1 MARIALLP
9 SPLLGSEVWRPVV
22 AALEDLGRPAFAVE
36 VEGAAPRSAAEA
48 LEQFLDAL
56 PEDEELVVVPHSNA
70 CFYVPAIA
78 ERRSV
83 TAAVF
88 VDGRLPP
95 PEGGSVTNTA
105 AENLPMLAAK
115 ADADGVL
122 PIWTQ
127 WWDPVEMAAHFPSP
141 EVRAAVE
148 RQQRRL
154 PLAYF
159 EDAVPVPSGWAREPC
174 AYLAFGENYRAD
186 TEQARGLGWPVQ
198 VMDGEHLEM
207 LTQPQAVA
215 KAIAG
220 LVSPWYH
227 GAHGDDTAADGR

>member
-1 MARIALLP
+1 MVSLALLP
-9 SPLLGSEVWRPVV
+9 SPLLGSEVWRPVA

-36 VEGAAPRSAAEA
+36 VEGAAPRSAEEA
-48 LEQFLDAL
+48 LEQFLRAL
-56 PEDEELVVVPHSNA
+56 PEDEDLVLVPHSNA
-70 CFYVPAIA
+70 CLYVPAIA
-78 ERRSV
+78 SQRKIGG
-83 TAAVF
+83 AVF

-105 AENLPMLAAK
+105 AENLPMLTAK
-115 ADADGVL
+115 ADPDGLL

-141 EVRAAVE
+141 EVQAAVE

-154 PLAYF
+154 SLAYF
-159 EDAVPVPSGWAREPC
+159 EDAVAVPSGWARQPC

-207 LTQPQAVA
+207 LTQPRAVA
-215 KAIAG
+215 EAITV
-220 LVSPWYH
+220 LVSVLIP
-227 GAHGDDTAADGR
+227 